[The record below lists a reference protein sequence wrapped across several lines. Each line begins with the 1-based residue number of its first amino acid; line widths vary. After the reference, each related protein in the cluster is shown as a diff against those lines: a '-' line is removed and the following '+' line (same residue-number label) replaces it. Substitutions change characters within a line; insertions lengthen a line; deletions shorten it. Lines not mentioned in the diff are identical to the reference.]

1 MDELVLKTL
10 ARDVASLL
18 LEHIWIVLVA
28 SGIATAIGVSL
39 GIAGTRRSAVRRYAI
54 AFANVAQTIPSLAM
68 FGFLIPIPLIG
79 GIGQRVAIISLVLY
93 ALLPILRNTITG
105 IANVDPAVRESAI
118 AMGMTDGQLL
128 RHVDLPLAAST
139 ILAGIRTA
147 LVATIGTATI
157 AAAIGAGGLGVLIFR
172 GLASV
177 DTIEILAGALPAAAL
192 ALLADGGMALLER
205 RWRIG
210 A

>member
-1 MDELVLKTL
+1 MDVLVLKTL
-10 ARDVASLL
+10 ARDVGSLL
-18 LEHIWIVLVA
+18 VEHIWIVLISSA
-28 SGIATAIGVSL
+28 IATAFGVSL
-39 GIAGTRRSAVRRYAI
+39 GVLSTRHAAVRRYAI

-79 GIGQRVAIISLVLY
+79 GIGKRVAILSLILY

-105 IANVDPAVRESAI
+105 IAGVDSAVRQSAT
-118 AMGMTDGQLL
+118 AMGMTGGQLL
-128 RHVDLPLAAST
+128 LHVELPLAAST

-147 LVATIGTATI
+147 LTATIGTATI
-157 AAAIGAGGLGVLIFR
+157 AAAIGAGGLGVLILR

-177 DTIEILAGALPAAAL
+177 DTVEILAGALPAAAL
-192 ALLADGGMALLER
+192 ALAADGAMAMVER
-205 RWRIG
+205 RWRV